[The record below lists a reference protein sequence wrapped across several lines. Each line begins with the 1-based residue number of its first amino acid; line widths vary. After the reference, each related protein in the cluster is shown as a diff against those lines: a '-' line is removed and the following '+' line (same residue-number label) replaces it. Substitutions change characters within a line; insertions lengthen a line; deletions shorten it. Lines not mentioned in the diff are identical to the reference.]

1 MRCKACN
8 NQITNIRFT
17 LEQGY
22 GGLVPTRLCNRCD
35 RETRASMLSTTKN
48 KPDPVGD
55 VLKTIWEHG
64 SISIEELPY
73 D

>member
-17 LEQGY
+17 LEESS
-22 GGLVPTRLCNRCD
+22 GGLIPTRLCNRCD
-35 RETRASMLSTTKN
+35 REIRATTLSTTKH

-55 VLKTIWEHG
+55 ALKSIWEHG
-64 SISIEELPY
+64 SISTEELPY